1 MGRFF
6 VDHLFDYVTLLSGKQ
21 QGTENKFRTC
31 VSIRFLKYRRLKQPK
46 KSGLLFGRFEG

>member
-1 MGRFF
+1 MMQGIGKRRGWLF

-31 VSIRFLKYRRLKQPK
+31 VLRPFS
-46 KSGLLFGRFEG
+46 EV